1 MLFQIFIGVNVQKGV
16 KANHNRIYI
25 MNAMTHCFPVDENTY
40 KDDDVVATVRALRPQ
55 LNHEIIEI
63 LVPRKTKLYARFV
76 RRLKIVCNVYADYS
90 N

>member
-1 MLFQIFIGVNVQKGV
+1 
-16 KANHNRIYI
+16 

-90 N
+90 NAQLCCLLKMTCCFTICI